1 MILEVNHVSRTFGG
15 LKALNDVTFDLA
27 EGEILGLIGPNGA
40 GKTTLFNCINGV
52 FPPSAGQVIFRGQS
66 TVGLPTYKVAHLGLA
81 RTHQIVRPLNDL
93 SVRENV
99 MVGAC
104 FGRNQH
110 NKRDAARIAN
120 EVMEL
125 VGLTPRADMLAGS
138 LNIAQK
144 KRLELARAL
153 AAEPYLLL
161 LDEVLAGLNPSEVTT
176 MVEII
181 RQIRSH
187 GVTIIMIEHIMH
199 AIMNLSDRIIVL
211 NYGELI
217 AAGLP
222 AEVSQ
227 NQQVVEAYLG
237 DPEMAAKLAEE
248 EHDGSA

>member
-1 MILEVNHVSRTFGG
+1 M
-15 LKALNDVTFDLA
+15 
-27 EGEILGLIGPNGA
+27 
-40 GKTTLFNCINGV
+40 CIRD
-52 FPPSAGQVIFRGQS
+52 S
-66 TVGLPTYKVAHLGLA
+66 YKVAHLGLA

-120 EVMEL
+120 EVMDL

-161 LDEVLAGLNPSEVTT
+161 LDEVLAGLNPSEVTA
-176 MVEII
+176 MAEII

-222 AEVSQ
+222 EEVSQ

-248 EHDGSA
+248 ERDGSA

>member
-1 MILEVNHVSRTFGG
+1 MMLQVNNLSRTFGG
-15 LKALNDVTFDLA
+15 LKELSNVTFDLA

-52 FPPSAGQVIFRGQS
+52 FPPTDGQIVLRGQS
-66 TVGLPTYKVAHLGLA
+66 TAGLPTYKVAHMGLA

-93 SVRENV
+93 TVRENV

-104 FGRNQH
+104 FGRHHHNQ
-110 NKRDAARIAN
+110 RAAGRIADA
-120 EVMEL
+120 VMEL
-125 VGLTPRADMLAGS
+125 VGLSPRAAMPAGS

-153 AAEPYLLL
+153 AADPFLLL
-161 LDEVLAGLNPSEVTT
+161 LDEVLAGLNPSEVTK

-181 RQIRSH
+181 RQIRDR

-211 NYGELI
+211 NYGKVI

-222 AEVSQ
+222 TAVAQ
-227 NQQVVEAYLG
+227 NQEVVEAYLG
-237 DPEMAAKLAEE
+237 DPALAAKLAGEN
-248 EHDGSA
+248 